1 MPHSQ
6 VAPEPFPP
14 ERSRSASV
22 REREHELELAQVSVS
37 GVHLFFKP
45 RLLLSLLKAALL
57 RANHDN
63 VSRMSAALAYYTVFS
78 LAPLLVISISVAG
91 MVFGTE
97 VVRGEVTRHI
107 QHLTG
112 SDSTKTI
119 QAMMQ
124 SASRSAPRAIASALG
139 VLVLLI
145 GASGVFVE
153 VYDAL
158 NTIWE
163 VNRNW
168 HSGLWNFLKARIL
181 SFGMVL
187 AVGFFL
193 MVSWLLSAALAAVAR
208 YAESSLGVPV
218 AFLHCLDFLFSV
230 LFITALFALV
240 FKLLPEVTIA
250 WTDVWM
256 GAALT
261 SLLFTIGKVLI
272 GFYVGKFVMASAY
285 GAAGSLVIVV
295 AWFYYS
301 AQIFYFGAEFTRVYA
316 LACGSRSSK

>member
-1 MPHSQ
+1 MSHRQ
-6 VAPEPFPP
+6 VAPERFPP
-14 ERSRSASV
+14 ARSRSASV
-22 REREHELELAQVSVS
+22 REREHELEPAQVPVS
-37 GVHLFFKP
+37 GVRLFFKP
-45 RLLLSLLKAALL
+45 KLLLSLLQAALM

-63 VSRMSAALAYYTVFS
+63 VPRMSAALAYYTIFS

-97 VVRGEVTRHI
+97 VVRDEITRQI
-107 QHLTG
+107 QHLAG
-112 SDSTKTI
+112 SDSTKAI
-119 QAMMQ
+119 QALIQ
-124 SASRSAPRAIASALG
+124 SASRSAPSAIASALG
-139 VLVLLI
+139 VVVLLI
-145 GASGVFVE
+145 GASGAFAE

-163 VNRNW
+163 VSPNW
-168 HSGLWNFLKARIL
+168 HSGLWNFLRARIL

-193 MVSWLLSAALAAVAR
+193 MVSWLLSTALAAVAQ
-208 YAESSLGVPV
+208 YTEASLGMPV

-230 LFITALFALV
+230 LFTTALFALI

-250 WTDVWM
+250 WTDVWI

-261 SLLFTIGKVLI
+261 SLLFTVGKVLI
-272 GFYVGKFVMASAY
+272 GFYIGKSVIASAY
-285 GAAGSLVIVV
+285 GAAGSLVVVV

-316 LACGSRSSK
+316 LACGSRSGK